1 MFVNIVIGLHRTGDG
16 RTSSTYVGNARSGAV
31 LLSRYYLLDIA
42 VQERTLVDI
51 ATYGPNPVSS
61 LSSRRALN
69 TGYGCAGFRAARLP
83 LNQSFCPCPR
93 VAGGAYLKVSVSQL
107 WVWLLQREEIR
118 LQNSRWTKDFEHWS
132 AQHLFAGL
140 MLFLFFVVDVF
151 RQLYRDSYVHE
162 FEPFHA

>member
-16 RTSSTYVGNARSGAV
+16 RTRSTYVGNTRSGAV
-31 LLSRYYLLDIA
+31 LLSRYDLLDIA

-61 LSSRRALN
+61 LSSRGALN

-93 VAGGAYLKVSVSQL
+93 VAGGAYLKVLVSCGFGCY
-107 WVWLLQREEIR
+107 REKR
-118 LQNSRWTKDFEHWS
+118 LGFKT
-132 AQHLFAGL
+132 AAGL
-140 MLFLFFVVDVF
+140 KISSLECAALVCWTDVVFVF
-151 RQLYRDSYVHE
+151 CC
-162 FEPFHA
+162 